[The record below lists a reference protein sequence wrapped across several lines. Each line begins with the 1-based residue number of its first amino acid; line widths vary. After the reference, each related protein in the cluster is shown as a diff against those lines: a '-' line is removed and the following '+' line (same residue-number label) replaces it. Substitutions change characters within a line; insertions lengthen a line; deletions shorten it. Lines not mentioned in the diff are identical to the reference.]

1 MHRYLFA
8 LLLSLA
14 LPVSAATQ
22 VLVTTNLGELTVQLD
37 EKNAP
42 LSSQNFLRYVEDGSY
57 VGTIFHRVIPG
68 FMAQGGGFD
77 KDLQR
82 RPTYEPI
89 KKMSLPTALAMREQ
103 PSRWH
108 VPKILTQQL
117 VSSISI
123 IRTIRSWMLKA
134 AVRAMLYSEKL

>member
-89 KKMSLPTALAMREQ
+89 KK
-103 PSRWH
+103 
-108 VPKILTQQL
+108 
-117 VSSISI
+117 
-123 IRTIRSWMLKA
+123 
-134 AVRAMLYSEKL
+134 